1 MNKQSTIVAMTLLC
15 CVTVFLSNQAF
26 GQALIVSEREKIV
39 SYSDEELNPEKPR
52 YEWEG
57 STLLRN
63 IRVIDGLGNRP
74 QMGQDLLIANGKI
87 QAVGKSGSLNVPTDA
102 RIIDGDGLTAMPG
115 LIDAHMHL
123 SSGWRGPNDN
133 GN

>member
-15 CVTVFLSNQAF
+15 CATVFLSNQAF

-57 STLLRN
+57 
-63 IRVIDGLGNRP
+63 
-74 QMGQDLLIANGKI
+74 
-87 QAVGKSGSLNVPTDA
+87 
-102 RIIDGDGLTAMPG
+102 
-115 LIDAHMHL
+115 
-123 SSGWRGPNDN
+123 
-133 GN
+133 